1 VELAALAG
9 RDPMIDLQLQDWWS
23 RQRLTQL
30 SYPNLSLS
38 GASVSLRVILE
49 PFKNVGA
56 IWYSKIYGEYQDN
69 VLLLACSPDL
79 EGLSDRVRCLEQ
91 SPIQRLCRE
100 NFSKHFTEYLLTD
113 AVAYEL
119 EIRFEGKDFLV
130 VDQERLGNRVVHQ
143 IYIHDNCFFKPV
155 EDDLLSK
162 IIGCVL
168 EQHSFYLGQEIDWSE
183 ISARLTD
190 HLLTSSKIEIQS
202 DPKRQHVWIPQ
213 LEEKSILSDPF
224 FKKLSAR
231 AQWLLKADKPV
242 LERKKPLPEGFAS
255 I

>member
-1 VELAALAG
+1 
-9 RDPMIDLQLQDWWS
+9 
-23 RQRLTQL
+23 
-30 SYPNLSLS
+30 
-38 GASVSLRVILE
+38 
-49 PFKNVGA
+49 
-56 IWYSKIYGEYQDN
+56 
-69 VLLLACSPDL
+69 LLACSPDL

-91 SPIQRLCRE
+91 SPIQKLCRE

-190 HLLTSSKIEIQS
+190 HLLTSSKIEQNR
-202 DPKRQHVWIPQ
+202 DPKRSQEATCV
-213 LEEKSILSDPF
+213 DPT
-224 FKKLSAR
+224 AR
-231 AQWLLKADKPV
+231 
-242 LERKKPLPEGFAS
+242 RKKYPLGSLFQKAFGQGTVVIEGR
-255 I
+255 